1 MEINPSLNLSNE
13 ILPIVPQRWHYR
25 LAEWISRLFS
35 PPLVA
40 TVALAAIALAD
51 FSRAALAWA
60 FLTLLLMILT
70 PAGYL
75 VYLHQRGQITDLDV
89 YVRHQRTRPY
99 LLSIGCS
106 LVTFALLNTANAPYL
121 LQIVAAA
128 AIFQTSGLFAVNLKW
143 KISAHTAATA
153 GFSSLFFLG
162 WRYFRLACLAFH
174 PCCRVV
180 TGALEAPYPLPD
192 DCRQPLGG
200 DQFYAGILAVAV
212 VGRLTSH
219 LSR

>member
-51 FSRAALAWA
+51 FSRAALVWA

-153 GFSSLFFLG
+153 GFSSLFFWVGGISALPVWLFIPVVAWSRVHLKRHTLYQTIAG
-162 WRYFRLACLAFH
+162 SLWGVISFTLAFW
-174 PCCRVV
+174 
-180 TGALEAPYPLPD
+180 LL
-192 DCRQPLGG
+192 Q
-200 DQFYAGILAVAV
+200 
-212 VGRLTSH
+212 
-219 LSR
+219 

>member
-35 PPLVA
+35 PPLVV

-51 FSRAALAWA
+51 FSRAAMGWA

-106 LVTFALLNTANAPYL
+106 FVTFALLNTANAPYL

-153 GFSSLFFLG
+153 GFSSLFFWVGGISALPVWLFIPVVAWSRVHLKRHTLYQTIAG
-162 WRYFRLACLAFH
+162 SLWGVISFTLAFWLL
-174 PCCRVV
+174 R
-180 TGALEAPYPLPD
+180 
-192 DCRQPLGG
+192 
-200 DQFYAGILAVAV
+200 
-212 VGRLTSH
+212 
-219 LSR
+219 

>member
-153 GFSSLFFLG
+153 GFSSLFFWVGGISALPVWLFIPVVAWSRVHLKRHTLYQTIAG
-162 WRYFRLACLAFH
+162 SLWGVISFTLAFW
-174 PCCRVV
+174 
-180 TGALEAPYPLPD
+180 LL
-192 DCRQPLGG
+192 Q
-200 DQFYAGILAVAV
+200 
-212 VGRLTSH
+212 
-219 LSR
+219 

>member
-1 MEINPSLNLSNE
+1 MEINPSLNISKE

-40 TVALAAIALAD
+40 TVALAAIALAN

-99 LLSIGCS
+99 LLSICCS
-106 LVTFALLNTANAPYL
+106 FVTFALLKTANAPYL

-153 GFSSLFFLG
+153 GFSSLFFWVGGISALPVWLFIPVVAWSRVHLKRHTLYQTIAG
-162 WRYFRLACLAFH
+162 SLWGVISFTLAFWLLH
-174 PCCRVV
+174 
-180 TGALEAPYPLPD
+180 
-192 DCRQPLGG
+192 
-200 DQFYAGILAVAV
+200 
-212 VGRLTSH
+212 
-219 LSR
+219 

>member
-40 TVALAAIALAD
+40 TVALATIALAD

-153 GFSSLFFLG
+153 GFSSLFFWVGGISALPVWLFIPVVAWSRVHLKRHTLYQTIAG
-162 WRYFRLACLAFH
+162 SLWGVISFTLAFW
-174 PCCRVV
+174 
-180 TGALEAPYPLPD
+180 LL
-192 DCRQPLGG
+192 Q
-200 DQFYAGILAVAV
+200 
-212 VGRLTSH
+212 
-219 LSR
+219 

>member
-40 TVALAAIALAD
+40 TVALATIALAD

-106 LVTFALLNTANAPYL
+106 LVTFTLLNTANAPYL

-153 GFSSLFFLG
+153 GFSSLFFWVGGISALPVWLFIPVVAWSRVHLKRHTLYQTIAG
-162 WRYFRLACLAFH
+162 SLWGVISFTLAFW
-174 PCCRVV
+174 
-180 TGALEAPYPLPD
+180 LL
-192 DCRQPLGG
+192 Q
-200 DQFYAGILAVAV
+200 
-212 VGRLTSH
+212 
-219 LSR
+219 

>member
-51 FSRAALAWA
+51 FSRAAMAWA

-153 GFSSLFFLG
+153 GFSSLFFWVGGISALPVWLFIPVVAWSRVHLKRHTLYQTIAG
-162 WRYFRLACLAFH
+162 SLWGVISFTLAFW
-174 PCCRVV
+174 
-180 TGALEAPYPLPD
+180 LL
-192 DCRQPLGG
+192 Q
-200 DQFYAGILAVAV
+200 
-212 VGRLTSH
+212 
-219 LSR
+219 

>member
-1 MEINPSLNLSNE
+1 MEINPSLNISND

-40 TVALAAIALAD
+40 TVALAAITMAE
-51 FSRAALAWA
+51 FSRAALGWS

-89 YVRHQRTRPY
+89 YVRHQRSRPY
-99 LLSIGCS
+99 LLSIGCNF
-106 LVTFALLNTANAPYL
+106 VTFALLNTANAPAL

-128 AIFQTSGLFAVNLKW
+128 AVLQTSGLFMVNLKW
-143 KISAHTAATA
+143 KISAHAAATA
-153 GFSSLFFLG
+153 GFSSLFFWIGGISALPVWLFIPVVAWSRVHLKRHTLYQTIAGSLLG
-162 WRYFRLACLAFH
+162 VLSFTLAFWLL
-174 PCCRVV
+174 R
-180 TGALEAPYPLPD
+180 
-192 DCRQPLGG
+192 
-200 DQFYAGILAVAV
+200 
-212 VGRLTSH
+212 
-219 LSR
+219 

>member
-40 TVALAAIALAD
+40 TVALATIALAD

-153 GFSSLFFLG
+153 GFSSLFFWVGGISVLPVWLFIPVVAWSRVHLKRHTLYQTIAG
-162 WRYFRLACLAFH
+162 SLWGVISFTLAFW
-174 PCCRVV
+174 
-180 TGALEAPYPLPD
+180 LL
-192 DCRQPLGG
+192 Q
-200 DQFYAGILAVAV
+200 
-212 VGRLTSH
+212 
-219 LSR
+219 

>member
-40 TVALAAIALAD
+40 TVALATIALAD
-51 FSRAALAWA
+51 FSRAALVWA

-106 LVTFALLNTANAPYL
+106 LVTFTLLNTANAPYL

-153 GFSSLFFLG
+153 GFSSLFFWVGGISALPVWLFIPVVAWSRVHLKRHTLYQTIAG
-162 WRYFRLACLAFH
+162 SLWGVISFTLAFW
-174 PCCRVV
+174 
-180 TGALEAPYPLPD
+180 LL
-192 DCRQPLGG
+192 Q
-200 DQFYAGILAVAV
+200 
-212 VGRLTSH
+212 
-219 LSR
+219 

>member
-40 TVALAAIALAD
+40 TVALATIALAD

-89 YVRHQRTRPY
+89 FVRHQRTRPY

-106 LVTFALLNTANAPYL
+106 LVTFALLNTANASYL

-143 KISAHTAATA
+143 KISAHAAATA
-153 GFSSLFFLG
+153 GFSSLFYWVGGISVLPVWLFIPVVAWSRVHLKRHTLYQTIAG
-162 WRYFRLACLAFH
+162 SLWGVISFTLAFW
-174 PCCRVV
+174 
-180 TGALEAPYPLPD
+180 LL
-192 DCRQPLGG
+192 Q
-200 DQFYAGILAVAV
+200 
-212 VGRLTSH
+212 
-219 LSR
+219 